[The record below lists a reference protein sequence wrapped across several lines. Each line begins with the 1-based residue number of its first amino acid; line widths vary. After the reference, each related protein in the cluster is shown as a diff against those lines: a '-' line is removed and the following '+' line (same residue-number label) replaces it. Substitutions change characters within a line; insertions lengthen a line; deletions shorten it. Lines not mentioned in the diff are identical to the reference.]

1 MVEKGCSRYL
11 VLALL
16 AVTASIPPSPA
27 EIYHQ
32 RRRMGKSGLSLD
44 PASRQERSRILDT
57 IIKPSLD
64 G

>member
-11 VLALL
+11 VPVLL
-16 AVTASIPPSPA
+16 AVIASIPPSPA

-32 RRRMGKSGLSLD
+32 TRRMGKSGLSLD
-44 PASRQERSRILDT
+44 PASRQETSWILET
-57 IIKPSLD
+57 ITKPSPD